1 MSLSQ
6 PGSPTTPVMARAR
19 TLSGSLLKCP
29 ECGYALLEK
38 IIAPTLSSSRFE
50 ELSSCND
57 APLDSELTA
66 LETVV
71 REGEANLSSLPR
83 RIAAARETL
92 QILLKEQTRTVKRI
106 TDAKVLLNPVRRL
119 PADVLIDIFTEC
131 LLEDMDSLDAKS
143 APWVLSQVCA
153 SWRQTALAST
163 ELWAHI
169 HLKMDLYENH
179 SQCVF
184 RLGTVLH
191 RAGMHPLKVNI
202 MGRQGFSQHP
212 VFAMILPTSLRW
224 TFLDVIAPLHSFRL
238 FNSIS
243 HQLPLLETLSIEV
256 SSAHRS
262 DIKLES
268 NFVVYG
274 FCETPR
280 LRELSL
286 TQRLTSDMSF
296 FPRLFAVPL
305 ETISDLTLISTTSD
319 MVSLLQSNREK
330 HMMTFRTLLVDS
342 ERHVLPQ
349 QIEIPVI
356 RHSCLRFLVLGDS
369 PAGLLSRLR
378 LPALRKLTLL
388 LFKRSILPTLS
399 EHTAPTLTE
408 LTVDSSSRSVD
419 GRALA
424 NMLQWT
430 PNLTEM
436 TLETVLKTDAL
447 FIALGRSSDGV
458 LKLVPH
464 LEIISLEKTVLDF
477 PNPDRVIDDMVE
489 ARRVVAP
496 GKRRAALK
504 ELEFRN
510 RTRITFVTTLYFY
523 LYFFSFCCLFGAED
537 ILVSTS
543 LH

>member
-6 PGSPTTPVMARAR
+6 PVSPTTPVMARAR
-19 TLSGSLLKCP
+19 TLSGGLLKCP

-38 IIAPTLSSSRFE
+38 IIAPPLSSSRFE

-57 APLDSELTA
+57 APLDSERTT

-92 QILLKEQTRTVKRI
+92 QILLKEQTGTVKRI

-131 LLEDMDSLDAKS
+131 LPEDMDSLDTKS
-143 APWVLSQVCA
+143 TPWALSQVCA
-153 SWRQTALAST
+153 SWRKTALAST
-163 ELWAHI
+163 GLWAHI
-169 HLKMDLYENH
+169 HLKMDLCTNH
-179 SQCVF
+179 TKCVF
-184 RLGTVLH
+184 RFGTVLH

-202 MGRQGFSQHP
+202 IGRRDFSQHP
-212 VFAMILPTSLRW
+212 VFAMILPTSMRW
-224 TFLDVIAPLHSFRL
+224 TSLNVIAPLHSFRL

-243 HQLPLLETLSIEV
+243 HQLPLLEILSIEV
-256 SSAHRS
+256 SGARRS
-262 DIKLES
+262 DISLES
-268 NFVVYG
+268 DFVVYG

-286 TQRLTSDMSF
+286 TQGLTSDMSF
-296 FPRLFAVPL
+296 FPRLFALPL
-305 ETISDLTLISTTSD
+305 ETISRLDLVSTIPD
-319 MVSLLQSNREK
+319 VVSLFQSNRAK
-330 HMMTFRTLLVDS
+330 HLITFSIDLVDY
-342 ERHVLPQ
+342 ERRALSQ

-356 RHSCLRFLVLGDS
+356 RHACLRLLVLVDS
-369 PAGLLSRLR
+369 AAGLLSRLR
-378 LPALRKLTLL
+378 LPALQRLVLL
-388 LFKRSILPTLS
+388 LSKRISLPSIF

-408 LTVDSSSRSVD
+408 LTIHTEQSVD

-430 PNLTEM
+430 PLLRAM

-458 LKLVPH
+458 LELVPH
-464 LEIISLEKTVLDF
+464 LAMISLEKTVLNF
-477 PNPDRVIDDMVE
+477 PNPDRAIENMVE

-496 GKRRAALK
+496 GERRAVLK
-504 ELEFRN
+504 EVRWM
-510 RTRITFVTTLYFY
+510 TKKV
-523 LYFFSFCCLFGAED
+523 
-537 ILVSTS
+537 
-543 LH
+543 